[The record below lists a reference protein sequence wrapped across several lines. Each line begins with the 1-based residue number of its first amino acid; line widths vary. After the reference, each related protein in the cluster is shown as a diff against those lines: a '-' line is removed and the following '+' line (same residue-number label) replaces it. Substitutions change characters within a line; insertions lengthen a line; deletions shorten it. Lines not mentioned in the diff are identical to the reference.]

1 MAPGL
6 SAVFYC
12 SCWSHRSAW
21 LRPEV
26 RGLAAIMSVEY
37 AHTTLNMPLVS
48 LQPRRRQLARKRLYS
63 WCSTATRAKLLDA
76 MGNVIYEI
84 AFRSDRTRSASYS
97 EQNCSSS
104 SMSNGATAAFRHM
117 LQIGLHGACIASRGS
132 HGLQRAFRGSLK
144 LCTRGRVLGTYIC
157 SGVINSGH
165 ENTVAYSGCSAS
177 LSNRLRLGGNCATNF
192 GQGSRGDTQNTSV
205 GGG

>member
-1 MAPGL
+1 MLG
-6 SAVFYC
+6 
-12 SCWSHRSAW
+12 
-21 LRPEV
+21 
-26 RGLAAIMSVEY
+26 
-37 AHTTLNMPLVS
+37 
-48 LQPRRRQLARKRLYS
+48 Q
-63 WCSTATRAKLLDA
+63 ATPQQTPQQKLP
-76 MGNVIYEI
+76 
-84 AFRSDRTRSASYS
+84 
-97 EQNCSSS
+97 SSS

-144 LCTRGRVLGTYIC
+144 LSTRGRVLGTYIC

-192 GQGSRGDTQNTSV
+192 GQGSAGRHAKYVRPAICTPAGHSLRVAARNARPRTRLVEQVAVAESAA
-205 GGG
+205 GRRPLRAAGERPQILMPWRRH